1 MTSGSNTMTYTL
13 GVASNGTYG
22 ATAVDVFPSSSTNII
37 QGQYVN
43 APAGIYSNTT
53 ISVTIS
59 WTGGSI
65 VASLPSGSVSGTV
78 LKACLVTGNATL
90 SFGTLD
96 AATNAGGAT
105 ATVTPSSIMC
115 TMGDAI
121 TVTNNGGLNYSGTP
135 QMISGTNYVPYNF
148 SSASSL
154 TGAGG
159 TTNIGGN
166 LALGGTINAGVL
178 DNIPAGTYT
187 DTITLTIN
195 Y

>member
-1 MTSGSNTMTYTL
+1 
-13 GVASNGTYG
+13 
-22 ATAVDVFPSSSTNII
+22 
-37 QGQYVN
+37 
-43 APAGIYSNTT
+43 
-53 ISVTIS
+53 
-59 WTGGSI
+59 
-65 VASLPSGSVSGTV
+65 V